1 MLTTSDS
8 HDLSGTNMNLWNLM
22 KLSCCNM
29 LQPSVAPL
37 TFALSP
43 QQPCQWRNASSFA
56 RALSWQGS
64 LFGRAGSAA
73 YHFSRAALKSLNVFR
88 CFSASYHFGVNLEY
102 VSALSPAQVLVA
114 GINSSPK
121 CRVNWDPRDRICPT
135 RPCSLPYWS
144 IDSYLFNISHYF
156 PIVSPIYS
164 SWFIHS
170 KPLPAGAHE
179 PLSALA
185 VRDGCATP
193 MPLWSSTRYL
203 HPLSKSTHCDNM
215 WQYCRPPTIF
225 LFLMIFSVWPSNF
238 GGCLSQPHPL
248 GRALFEVSFD
258 LPREET
264 TMTQA
269 DGGGNKP
276 AANELSSDSSGK
288 PTLEL
293 SPFCCLTG

>member
-1 MLTTSDS
+1 M
-8 HDLSGTNMNLWNLM
+8 
-22 KLSCCNM
+22 
-29 LQPSVAPL
+29 
-37 TFALSP
+37 
-43 QQPCQWRNASSFA
+43 
-56 RALSWQGS
+56 
-64 LFGRAGSAA
+64 
-73 YHFSRAALKSLNVFR
+73 
-88 CFSASYHFGVNLEY
+88 
-102 VSALSPAQVLVA
+102 VA

-225 LFLMIFSVWPSNF
+225 FIFNDFQCLTIQFWWVPVAASPFGPGTVRGFVWSAKRRNY
-238 GGCLSQPHPL
+238 
-248 GRALFEVSFD
+248 
-258 LPREET
+258 
-264 TMTQA
+264 
-269 DGGGNKP
+269 N
-276 AANELSSDSSGK
+276 DSSGWRRQ
-288 PTLEL
+288 
-293 SPFCCLTG
+293 